1 MKKKK
6 NFTNTIAFIMALLV
20 LVIFIPI
27 NLVVSYYDKG
37 FDMTPSKKYTLSDKT
52 KQLIAD
58 NSDKHIDLYYLSKLS
73 YFNEAEASEFLPLYH
88 TLTQLDGYDNIDL
101 TCFDPNENAAL
112 AKELDPEGVLGTTE
126 CDIFV
131 KCNNVVKKISRAK
144 IFQQSSG
151 GEKQYAGEEL
161 IAAAI
166 SICASGS
173 LPTVYFL
180 TGHGEKSITNSFSIY
195 ANQIKSNDY
204 DVQELDLDKAGAI
217 PDNAKIIYL
226 AGPKEDITD
235 KEKDLLNE
243 YAENGGALS
252 FLIDPC
258 DTKGRFYNIENVMEK
273 FGLILDYN
281 YVTESLPANMLQD
294 RDSKQSENYFR
305 VEYPAGSRYNDE
317 FTQDLTSDLNELISQ
332 GSYIAGIA
340 NARSL
345 TEIPEDSFPGAAY
358 TERSSIIKNVAD
370 ESGNCSTISK
380 SMGGDEITAQQAD
393 ELLSGM
399 DLDFGY
405 YSYNKTSG
413 AKMVVIGTTAIID
426 NDVIAPS
433 LSGTEMLALFSNT
446 WLYDS
451 DIQFGVGNKF
461 NSYDRMTFKDSKE
474 ATSVMVIVY
483 VIPALLAV
491 IGVGVWLKRRN
502 S

>member
-6 NFTNTIAFIMALLV
+6 NFTNTIAFIMAILV

-27 NLVVSYYDKG
+27 NLIVSFYDRG
-37 FDMTPSKKYTLSDKT
+37 FDMTPSKKYTLNEKT

-58 NSDKHIDLYYLSKLS
+58 NSDKHIDVYYLSKLA
-73 YFNEAEASEFLPLYH
+73 YFNEADASEFLPLYH
-88 TLTQLDGYDNIDL
+88 TLTQLDDFDNIDL

-112 AKELDPEGVLGTTE
+112 ASNLDPEGNLGTSE

-131 KCNNVVKKISRAK
+131 RCNNITKKISGKK
-144 IFQQSSG
+144 IFQGSQG
-151 GEKQYAGEEL
+151 QKQYAGEEL

-180 TGHGEKSITNSFSIY
+180 TGHGEKSINDSFSIY
-195 ANQIKSNDY
+195 ANQLKSKDY

-226 AGPKEDITD
+226 AGPQKDITD

-243 YAENGGALS
+243 YAENGGSLS

-281 YVTESLPANMLQD
+281 YVTESLDANKLQD
-294 RDSKQSENYFR
+294 RDSKQVENFFR

-317 FTQDLTSDLNELISQ
+317 FTQDLTSDLNELISE
-332 GSYIAGIA
+332 GAYIAGIA
-340 NARSL
+340 NTRSL
-345 TEIPEDSFPGAAY
+345 TEIPEDSFPGASY
-358 TERSSIIKNVAD
+358 TERSSIIKNVATA
-370 ESGNCSTISK
+370 SGEYTTVSK

-393 ELLSGM
+393 ELLTGL

-405 YSYNKTSG
+405 YSYNKVSG
-413 AKMVVIGTTAIID
+413 GKMVVFGTTSIID
-426 NDVIAPS
+426 SDAIAPS
-433 LSGTEMLALFSNT
+433 ISGSNMLATFSNT

-451 DIQFGVGNKF
+451 DIQFGIGNKF
-461 NSYDRMTFKDSKE
+461 NSYDHMTFKDRKE

-483 VIPALLAV
+483 VIPALLAIV
-491 IGVGVWLKRRN
+491 GVAVWLKRRN